1 MEEQAMKISRSAVRR
16 LRTARGWSQ
25 EQLAIASGLSLRT
38 VQRVEAD
45 GTASMATKVSLAA
58 TYGIPLD
65 ELDDVRGVAADG
77 RNQRLPVVSLFL
89 GIAIMTCA
97 LISESGRLPGLSTS
111 SALAAVNLLVG
122 LIGASLVVPAIFR
135 LASRRQYAGA
145 VLALLGTPLATLL
158 VGGLFIA
165 AASGRAPTLSLTA
178 LGVGGL
184 ALVAM
189 ALRELLRAGKP
200 VLQERAVA

>member
-16 LRTARGWSQ
+16 LRTAHGWSQ

-77 RNQRLPVVSLFL
+77 RNQRLPVVSLFP
-89 GIAIMTCA
+89 GIAIM
-97 LISESGRLPGLSTS
+97 I
-111 SALAAVNLLVG
+111 AVLGFNLLGDG
-122 LIGASLVVPAIFR
+122 LRDALDP
-135 LASRRQYAGA
+135 RR
-145 VLALLGTPLATLL
+145 VD
-158 VGGLFIA
+158 
-165 AASGRAPTLSLTA
+165 
-178 LGVGGL
+178 
-184 ALVAM
+184 
-189 ALRELLRAGKP
+189 
-200 VLQERAVA
+200 

>member
-16 LRTARGWSQ
+16 LRTAHGWSQ

-189 ALRELLRAGKP
+189 ALRELLRAGKTA
-200 VLQERAVA
+200 LQERAGA